1 MRRSPGYQVQQ
12 NVQVTGE
19 VLFGGTYAMT
29 SREERLSDLLR
40 KAGGATPKAYL
51 RGAKLTRV
59 ANEDEKKRMRDVLEI
74 MNRQFGKAMMDSLGV
89 RVEDTFSVGLDLEK
103 ALANPGGEYDLVLRE
118 GDVISVP
125 KMNNTVKIDGA
136 VMVPNTV
143 AYLKGK
149 NVSYYLDQA
158 GGYADNAKKSRK
170 FIIYMNGQV
179 TQVGSRDSDKIEP
192 GCEIIVPSKKD
203 RKGVSV
209 AEVLSYA
216 SSFGSLATM
225 FATITN
231 LIKK

>member
-1 MRRSPGYQVQQ
+1 
-12 NVQVTGE
+12 
-19 VLFGGTYAMT
+19 
-29 SREERLSDLLR
+29 
-40 KAGGATPKAYL
+40 
-51 RGAKLTRV
+51 
-59 ANEDEKKRMRDVLEI
+59 
-74 MNRQFGKAMMDSLGV
+74 
-89 RVEDTFSVGLDLEK
+89 
-103 ALANPGGEYDLVLRE
+103 
-118 GDVISVP
+118 
-125 KMNNTVKIDGA
+125 
-136 VMVPNTV
+136 MVPNTV